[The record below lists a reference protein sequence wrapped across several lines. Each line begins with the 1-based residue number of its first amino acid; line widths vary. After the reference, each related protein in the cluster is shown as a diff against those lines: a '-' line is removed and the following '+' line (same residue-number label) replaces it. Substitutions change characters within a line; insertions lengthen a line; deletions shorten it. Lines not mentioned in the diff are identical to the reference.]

1 MTHGPGEIDPLRE
14 LPRLSPDTTLDQ
26 AKSTGALSVCLITLG
41 GRIFAID
48 LSQVREVFKLES
60 VTPVPGMPPAL
71 VGVANLRGTIIPLA
85 DFSSTLGTSTSA
97 TQNYAVIVRHGTRQ
111 VGLLIDDVPEIRTID
126 TNDLLASSTTDMVV
140 DHPFYSRFF
149 KTKDNVSHMLEVS
162 RLLAAVD
169 EVIGDAS
176 TLVQGRNEGDD
187 GATESE
193 PYLGR

>member
-1 MTHGPGEIDPLRE
+1 
-14 LPRLSPDTTLDQ
+14 
-26 AKSTGALSVCLITLG
+26 
-41 GRIFAID
+41 
-48 LSQVREVFKLES
+48 
-60 VTPVPGMPPAL
+60 
-71 VGVANLRGTIIPLA
+71 
-85 DFSSTLGTSTSA
+85 
-97 TQNYAVIVRHGTRQ
+97 
-111 VGLLIDDVPEIRTID
+111 LIDDVPEIRTID